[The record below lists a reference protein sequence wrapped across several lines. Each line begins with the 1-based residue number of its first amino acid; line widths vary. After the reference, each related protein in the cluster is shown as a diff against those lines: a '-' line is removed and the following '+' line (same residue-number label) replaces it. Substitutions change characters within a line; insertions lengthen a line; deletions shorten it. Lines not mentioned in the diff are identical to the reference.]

1 MAGSDVRR
9 MRARDYLVLR
19 GENGQKDPFVW
30 EHSRRV
36 AHTALLLIHLPELG
50 GQEFDTATLEVAA
63 LFHDAG
69 WVAQYRQG
77 QWPRLALLSRPTS
90 DLQRELAVTVIMEV
104 LGGEE
109 PPGVIERA
117 ARILRACNATT
128 PSDPH
133 ATLLVEAD
141 RLDEIGPLAFLRQ
154 WRRFVAGGQAIC
166 DLLKTWAQQQ
176 EYHFW
181 EARLNEFRFSMTREL
196 ARQRLAAVE
205 PMIRALAQHHQG
217 DDVRRALAGL
227 LSGPAGTPGA
237 PDLPVLLWTEPASQP
252 L

>member
-1 MAGSDVRR
+1 MADSDARQ

-36 AHTALLLIHLPELG
+36 AYTALLLTRLPELQ
-50 GQEFDTATLEVAA
+50 GQESDAAALEIAA

-77 QWPRLALLSRPTS
+77 QRPRLALLGRPTS
-90 DLQRELAVTVIMEV
+90 DLQRELAITVIEEV
-104 LGGEE
+104 LSGEE

-117 ARILRACNATT
+117 ARILRACNATA

-154 WRRFVAGGQAIC
+154 WRRFVAGGQGIC
-166 DLLKTWAQQQ
+166 DLLKTWEQQQ

-181 EARLNEFRFSMTREL
+181 EARLNEFRFEVTRDL

-205 PMIRALAQHHQG
+205 PVIRALARHHQG
-217 DDVRRALAGL
+217 DDVRQALAGL
-227 LSGPAGTPGA
+227 LSGPEGIPGA
-237 PDLPVLLWTEPASQP
+237 ADLPVLLWTEFASQP